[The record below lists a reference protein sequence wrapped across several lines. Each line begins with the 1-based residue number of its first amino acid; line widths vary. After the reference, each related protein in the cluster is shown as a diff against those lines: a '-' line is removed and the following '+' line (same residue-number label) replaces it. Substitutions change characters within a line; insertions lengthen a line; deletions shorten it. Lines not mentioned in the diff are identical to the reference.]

1 MIVNLL
7 RLSIL
12 IIAIFSAISA
22 ITGLGAVFKGAYW
35 PMVCAGVGIELGKYS
50 LVAYAMQQWYTL
62 NNRFKL
68 SVVIVAV
75 YVSLLTSIGVY
86 GYLANA
92 FQMNHKAVQKIEV
105 DLTSL
110 TAEKSRLEAR
120 ITSID
125 QQVIDL
131 PKEFVN
137 GRLKLILAFDEE
149 RKDIAKSL
157 KSVNEKLEISQVS
170 SIDGLGELGPIVSI
184 AGSFG
189 ASIETAVGWMIL
201 GVALALD
208 PFALYMTLLLNRQRK
223 PLDTHQKHIKLTEPV
238 LNQPEGLAATW
249 NFK

>member
-1 MIVNLL
+1 MIVHLL

-12 IIAIFSAISA
+12 IIAGFSAISA

-35 PMVCAGVGIELGKYS
+35 PMVCAGIGIELGKYS
-50 LVAYAMQQWYTL
+50 IVAYAMQQWAAL
-62 NNRFKL
+62 NNRFKW
-68 SVVIVAV
+68 SVVVVAV

-105 DLTSL
+105 DMTSL
-110 TAEKSRLEAR
+110 TAEKNRLEVR
-120 ITSID
+120 IASID
-125 QQVIDL
+125 QQVRDL

-157 KSVNEKLEISQVS
+157 KSINEKLEVSQIS
-170 SIDGLGELGPIVSI
+170 SIDGLGELGPITSI

-189 ASIETAVGWMIL
+189 ASIETAVSWMIL
-201 GVALALD
+201 AVALALD

-223 PLDTHQKHIKLTEPV
+223 PVETQGYPAKTTEPIS
-238 LNQPEGLAATW
+238 NDW